1 VKNLNLKEVE
11 SIVVPLVSVVIPAMD
26 EEETI
31 GECIRRSQAIF
42 AEMGIEGEVI
52 VADSSEDST
61 AEIARSFGAEVIRPE
76 KLGYGNAYLAGF
88 KKARGRYIVI
98 MDGDLTYD
106 PLEIPEFVRLLSSGE
121 ADFVIGTRLK
131 GRIEEGAM
139 PALHRYIG
147 NPLLTLAL
155 NLLFGAGISDAHCGM
170 RAISREALEKLSLR
184 AGGMEFASEMVIEAS
199 RNELRTKE
207 VPITYHPRKGASKLH
222 SFSDGWRHA
231 RFMILYRPGPF
242 LLLPGSV
249 ALLLGIVLTL
259 FVLMQEPTGDLRM
272 HSLILG
278 SMLLIIGYQTLLSGL
293 YIASFG
299 RTYGVKKSSRLAKK
313 LTSYHSLEKELLV
326 GVALLA
332 AGVALGLNVITSW
345 MEAGYGSLQEMQKSV
360 LAMILT
366 IMGIQTIFSAIFIS
380 LLLLRS
386 ENGNGYR

>member
-1 VKNLNLKEVE
+1 VA
-11 SIVVPLVSVVIPAMD
+11 LVSLVIPARD

-31 GECIRRSQAIF
+31 GECIKRSMTVF
-42 AEMGIEGEVI
+42 DEMGIEGEVI
-52 VADSSEDST
+52 VADSSGDST
-61 AEIARSFGAEVIRPE
+61 PEVARSLGARVIRPE
-76 KLGYGNAYLAGF
+76 KLGYGNAYLTGF
-88 KKARGRYIVI
+88 KQARGRYIVI

-106 PLEIPEFVRLLSSGE
+106 PLEMPEFIRLLESGE

-131 GRIEEGAM
+131 GRIEDGAM

-147 NPLLTLAL
+147 NPLLTWML
-155 NLLFGAGISDAHCGM
+155 NRLFGVGISDSHCGM
-170 RAISREALEKLSLR
+170 RAISREALEKLNLR

-199 RNELRTKE
+199 RKKLRISE
-207 VPITYHPRKGASKLH
+207 VPITYHRRKGTSKLH
-222 SFSDGWRHA
+222 SLSDGWRHL
-231 RFMILYRPGPF
+231 RFMMLYRPGPF
-242 LLLPGSV
+242 LLVPGSI
-249 ALLLGIVLTL
+249 ALVLGLILTL
-259 FVLMQEPTGDLRM
+259 FVLMQKPTVELRM

-278 SMLLIIGYQTLLSGL
+278 SMLLIIGYQTLLSGV

>member
-1 VKNLNLKEVE
+1 
-11 SIVVPLVSVVIPAMD
+11 VPLVSVVIPAMD

-31 GECIRRSQAIF
+31 GECIRRSLAVF
-42 AEMGIEGEVI
+42 DEMGIDGEVI

-61 AEIARSFGAEVIRPE
+61 PEIARSLGAEVIRPE

-88 KKARGRYIVI
+88 EKARGRYFVI
-98 MDGDLTYD
+98 IDGDLTYD
-106 PLEIPEFVRLLSSGE
+106 PLEMPEFINLLESGK

-139 PALHRYIG
+139 PTLHRYIG
-147 NPLLTLAL
+147 NPLLTRML
-155 NLLFGAGISDAHCGM
+155 NLLFGTAISDSHCGM
-170 RAISREALEKLSLR
+170 RAMSREALETLNLR
-184 AGGMEFASEMVIEAS
+184 TGGMEFASEMVIEAS
-199 RNELRTKE
+199 RKGLRIKE
-207 VPITYHPRKGASKLH
+207 VPITYHQRKGRSKLH

-249 ALLLGIVLTL
+249 ALVLGLALTL
-259 FVLMQEPTGDLRM
+259 FVLMQEPTQDLRM

-293 YIASFG
+293 YIASFSK
-299 RTYGVKKSSRLAKK
+299 TYGVKESGRFAKK
-313 LTSYHSLEKELLV
+313 LTSYHSLEMELFV
-326 GVALLA
+326 GASLLA
-332 AGVALGLNVITSW
+332 AGVVLGLNVITSW
-345 MEAGYGSLQEMQKSV
+345 MEAGYGSIQEMQKSV

-366 IMGIQTIFSAIFIS
+366 IMGIQTIFSAIYIS

-386 ENGNGYR
+386 EDGGPR